1 MHRVDGLRLVS
12 DAVRPHKM
20 GKWARLAPLRS
31 IRIPWIERL
40 FGQLWR
46 PGGKLRVGVRLAL
59 GPSWRSGALLSPRRV
74 LRVGLVSSLR
84 SSLGSLLFAF
94 VTGA

>member
-1 MHRVDGLRLVS
+1 M
-12 DAVRPHKM
+12 
-20 GKWARLAPLRS
+20 ARYA
-31 IRIPWIERL
+31 W
-40 FGQLWR
+40 
-46 PGGKLRVGVRLAL
+46 GVRLAL
-59 GPSWRSGALLSPRRV
+59 GPFGRSGTLLSPRRV